1 MSAVE
6 ECYDLTKEL
15 LILLDKVDSENRDQ
29 VIEKVEAL
37 LDQRESFLKSIHPPF
52 SEGEKAQGDQIVQWN
67 SIIDKKLILLRTEIK
82 RDMNGLNKKKTSV
95 KKYTNPYDS
104 MQFDGMFYDKRK

>member
-1 MSAVE
+1 MSAVQQ
-6 ECYDLTKEL
+6 CYDITKEL
-15 LILLDKVDSENRDQ
+15 FILVDKVDSEYRDQ

-37 LDQRESFLKSIHPPF
+37 LERRGSLLKSIQAPF
-52 SEGEKAQGDQIVQWN
+52 PEEEKAQGVQIVRWN
-67 SIIDKKLILLRTEIK
+67 TKIDQKLVLLRTDIK

-104 MQFDGMFYDKRK
+104 LQFDGMFYDKRK